1 MSSENSAKRTIIS
14 KLSFFQQ
21 KDSKK
26 LKTSDTDSVTEP
38 PVTPDTKGK
47 QKVNDNNMEVDSATS
62 VEPSSTVTKDA
73 LVVTSATGLEA
84 SIHAPDKLNWAEE
97 TDKMMVD
104 NTSTSTIPPISSPTL
119 IEKITAAASSCD
131 VNDSSTN
138 QTASSQAN
146 KEPPPEEEVFIK
158 VPKVTRFFATL
169 SNVVLEGD
177 TTSKQIAQLE
187 HILAQ
192 SNGFLGVRYSQ
203 YKKSYTLY
211 YNTEY
216 ELRKAAELLQSKFS
230 QATIVISNSKFD
242 RQAEADRTAVI
253 RDIPLFC
260 NSETI
265 KQYFAQFGDITRFSM
280 TTTGMWQCAYVVYKD
295 ASTISRLKADVWSLD
310 IMDFSVRVH
319 PLNLSKEDY
328 EDREA
333 YSLKLTGLPFGT
345 TQHDLRH
352 IIEDTNAKSCY
363 IPRHT
368 QSYKNLPIA
377 IFSFDCDDRAHVAYE
392 KNFSLKGRKL
402 YWNFPGIPN
411 CRTCGNPD
419 HVTKKCLSKQQRR
432 SNPYFQLYHKY
443 KPAQYR
449 PRFPSGSHSSQSNPH
464 SQSINQ
470 GRNNTQHQSRPS
482 SYADSLRPKKSAPPK
497 HSPSSSKPT
506 SASDSTIS
514 NQPPRP

>member
-14 KLSFFQQ
+14 KLFFFQQ

-26 LKTSDTDSVTEP
+26 LKTSDTDSVTKP

-47 QKVNDNNMEVDSATS
+47 QKASDNNMEVDSTTS
-62 VEPSSTVTKDA
+62 VEPSST
-73 LVVTSATGLEA
+73 TSKETPVHTLASGLEA

-192 SNGFLGVRYSQ
+192 SNGFLGVRYSH
-203 YKKSYTLY
+203 YMKSYTLY
-211 YNTEY
+211 YHSEY
-216 ELRKAAELLQSKFS
+216 DLRKAAELLQSKFS
-230 QATIVISNSKFD
+230 QATVVIGNSKFD

-280 TTTGMWQCAYVVYKD
+280 TTTGMWQRAYVVYKD
-295 ASTISRLKADVWSLD
+295 ASTISRLKSDVWSLD
-310 IMDFSVRVH
+310 IIDFSVRVH

-328 EDREA
+328 EDHEA

-345 TQHDLRH
+345 TQHDLH
-352 IIEDTNAKSCY
+352 QIIEDINAKSCY
-363 IPRHT
+363 IPHNT
-368 QSYKNLPIA
+368 QLYKNLPIA
-377 IFSFDCDDRAHVAYE
+377 ILSFDCDDCAHAAYD
-392 KNFSLKGRKL
+392 KNFFLKGRKL
-402 YWNFPGIPN
+402 FWNFPGIPN
-411 CRTCGNPD
+411 CRTCENPD
-419 HVTKKCLSKQQRR
+419 HVTKKCPFKQQRR
-432 SNPYFQLYHKY
+432 SNPYFQLYDKY

-449 PRFPSGSHSSQSNPH
+449 PRFPSGS
-464 SQSINQ
+464 
-470 GRNNTQHQSRPS
+470 R
-482 SYADSLRPKKSAPPK
+482 
-497 HSPSSSKPT
+497 SSKSTSPPT
-506 SASDSTIS
+506 K
-514 NQPPRP
+514 Q